1 MITMKS
7 WLLYL
12 IEDKEKEFKRMV
24 LLKQTNGVLSRD
36 TIRLMVESVNPD
48 EMRASLA
55 ISRESSVSS
64 LKGYHVII
72 DGKKLR
78 GENPTSKGCNGLY
91 ILNAMVSEH
100 EICISEERVDDK
112 TNELTVFPSVIASLS
127 IVRALISVDAIGTH
141 MNITQQ
147 IVMQD
152 GDYLIALKDNQLS
165 SKILSRPNSTPRLL
179 SLPT

>member
-24 LLKQTNGVLSRD
+24 FLKQTNGVLSRD

-78 GENPTSKGCNGLY
+78 GENPVGNGYNCLASMNVMVLWHGISISK
-91 ILNAMVSEH
+91 
-100 EICISEERVDDK
+100 ERVGC
-112 TNELTVFPSVIASLS
+112 IC
-127 IVRALISVDAIGTH
+127 H
-141 MNITQQ
+141 
-147 IVMQD
+147 
-152 GDYLIALKDNQLS
+152 
-165 SKILSRPNSTPRLL
+165 
-179 SLPT
+179 